1 MEVFHYVANE
11 LNGEPLFDSAV
22 DKWQDTGS
30 VYNDF
35 DSASTSLM
43 ITSEECAEFS
53 FSQKMTSSPAKT
65 STVITEA
72 IDYAVMDADMHD
84 GLLYE
89 HLVWESSMFDNVSET
104 CDDAYIKKVYNL
116 VRDVDGCWS
125 DLTVSEQAEKMFH
138 RRFRAN
144 WEAPDTVYDAWVILR
159 GWERPWF
166 DNHRFNV
173 LFPDILEE
181 MKTPNPAKRK
191 RRRLSI
197 DELAGDTAS
206 GSGND

>member
-22 DKWQDTGS
+22 DEQQDTGS
-30 VYNDF
+30 IYIDF
-35 DSASTSLM
+35 DSASRSLM

-72 IDYAVMDADMHD
+72 VDYAVMDADMHD

-104 CDDAYIKKVYNL
+104 CDDAYIKKYTT
-116 VRDVDGCWS
+116 WS
-125 DLTVSEQAEKMFH
+125 GTWTV
-138 RRFRAN
+138 
-144 WEAPDTVYDAWVILR
+144 
-159 GWERPWF
+159 
-166 DNHRFNV
+166 
-173 LFPDILEE
+173 
-181 MKTPNPAKRK
+181 
-191 RRRLSI
+191 
-197 DELAGDTAS
+197 AGRI
-206 GSGND
+206 

>member
-11 LNGEPLFDSAV
+11 LNGETLFDSAV
-22 DKWQDTGS
+22 DEQQDTGS

-72 IDYAVMDADMHD
+72 VDYAVMDADMHD

-89 HLVWESSMFDNVSET
+89 HLV
-104 CDDAYIKKVYNL
+104 
-116 VRDVDGCWS
+116 
-125 DLTVSEQAEKMFH
+125 
-138 RRFRAN
+138 
-144 WEAPDTVYDAWVILR
+144 
-159 GWERPWF
+159 
-166 DNHRFNV
+166 
-173 LFPDILEE
+173 
-181 MKTPNPAKRK
+181 
-191 RRRLSI
+191 
-197 DELAGDTAS
+197 
-206 GSGND
+206 